1 MLTGSGAVMPQ
12 YPGAYPLTRDQYILI
27 LCGELSNTQIGE
39 AKLYYSDI
47 DS

>member
-1 MLTGSGAVMPQ
+1 MLTGSGAVVPQ
-12 YPGAYPLTRDQYILI
+12 YPGAYPLTSDQYILI
-27 LCGELSNTQIGE
+27 IYGELPNIQIGE